1 LTLGKSTSKVNASAT
16 AAAPRPSR
24 RKSKMPSPR
33 LAPRRLPNQARAR
46 ETLEAILRATGAE
59 IDREGLD
66 RLTTKRVA
74 ATAGISV
81 GALYEYFPNK
91 EAIVYAL
98 ISDWLSRGFDVL
110 DGLHPD
116 RGGDQDMLTYLARQI
131 EGMARIYADQP
142 GLSGLITMISSMPT
156 LREAVREHDSRSAAT
171 VASALRHFAPMADP
185 EAALTTARTI
195 ALIAHELL
203 SEAVVRKAPDGD
215 RLIENLKVCV
225 FALASRLLLNPAGR

>member
-1 LTLGKSTSKVNASAT
+1 
-16 AAAPRPSR
+16 
-24 RKSKMPSPR
+24 MPSPNSR

-46 ETLEAILRATGAE
+46 ETREAILRATGAE
-59 IDREGLD
+59 IDKEGLD

-98 ISDWLSRGFDVL
+98 VSDWLSRGFEVL

-156 LREAVREHDSRSAAT
+156 LREALRDHDARSAAT

-185 EAALTTARTI
+185 EVALTTARTI

-215 RLIENLKVCV
+215 RLIENLKVCI
-225 FALASRLLLNPAGR
+225 FALASRLLLNSAGR